1 MKKLLNGNDLGFD
14 RCFSADL
21 GNILVVLWQ
30 ISLAVWVFV
39 VVAVGLNLFTMK
51 WHTKIAFCCLMM
63 VADGY

>member
-1 MKKLLNGNDLGFD
+1 MIWDLIVVFLLIWGIFWS
-14 RCFSADL
+14 F
-21 GNILVVLWQ
+21 LWQ

-39 VVAVGLNLFTMK
+39 VVTVGLNLFTMK

>member
-1 MKKLLNGNDLGFD
+1 MEMIWDL
-14 RCFSADL
+14 
-21 GNILVVLWQ
+21 IVVFQSIWGIFWSFLWQ